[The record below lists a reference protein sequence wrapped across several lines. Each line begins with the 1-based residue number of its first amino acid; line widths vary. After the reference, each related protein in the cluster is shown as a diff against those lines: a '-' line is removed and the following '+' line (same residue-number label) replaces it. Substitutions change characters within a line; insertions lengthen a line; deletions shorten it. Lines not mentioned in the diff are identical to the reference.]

1 MKQKK
6 ILPDGLAV
14 YGGLALLL
22 LLGVAAF
29 VFRTD
34 FSVWER
40 RFLAETPANYSI
52 TDWTLQTDLETY
64 LSDQIPFRRTLVNTH
79 ALLET
84 ATGRAVQLDA
94 WPQMD
99 GEGNLRFIEK
109 PVSATSEAVQK
120 HMDALE
126 SLAGDL
132 PHWFLTPPTTGSLLR
147 YQMTGARSA
156 VYDGDAALYKT
167 VFEQGNA
174 VQVLVDFIT
183 ATNDAGLYFRTDHH
197 WNLSGAWTAYQ
208 CYCEAAGL
216 TPVDKDQFSWV
227 TGDDAPRFLGTTY
240 SRSGLPFA
248 KADALEYAEPLFPV
262 TLRVLDDGT
271 EYDHLIFPEEAETYD
286 GYALFLKGNHG
297 LIEIENPAS
306 PERTLFVC
314 KDSFANCVLPFL
326 SANYSRIV
334 AADARYLSGTLN
346 EALDS
351 AGQVDEMLFLYS
363 LDSLATDTSIL
374 RKIKR

>member
-1 MKQKK
+1 MKQKR

-14 YGGLALLL
+14 YGGLALLF

-29 VFRTD
+29 LFPTD

-40 RFLAETPANYSI
+40 RYLAETPANYSL

-64 LSDQIPFRRTLVNTH
+64 LSDQIPFRRALVNTH

-94 WPQMD
+94 WPQID
-99 GEGNLRFIEK
+99 GEGSLRFIEK
-109 PVSATSEAVQK
+109 PVSADSEAVQK
-120 HMDALE
+120 RIDALN

-132 PHWFLTPPTTGSLLR
+132 PHWFLTPPTAGSLLR
-147 YQMTGARSA
+147 DRMTGARSA
-156 VYDGDAALYKT
+156 VYDEETALYKK
-167 VFEQGNA
+167 VFQQENA
-174 VQVLVDFIT
+174 VEVLVDFAVT
-183 ATNDAGLYFRTDHH
+183 TNAGLYFRTDHH

-216 TPVDKDQFSWV
+216 TPAAESQFSWV
-227 TGDDAPRFLGTTY
+227 TGDDAPRFFGTTY

-248 KADALEYAEPLFPV
+248 TADALAYAEPLFPV
-262 TLRVLDDGT
+262 TLRILDDNT
-271 EYDHLIFPEEAETYD
+271 EYDRLIFPEEADTYD
-286 GYALFLKGNHG
+286 GYAIFLKGNHG
-297 LIEIENPAS
+297 LIEIENPAA
-306 PERTLFVC
+306 PKGALFVC

-326 SANYSRIV
+326 AANYSRIV

-346 EALDS
+346 QALAA
-351 AGQVDEMLFLYS
+351 AGEVDDVLFIYS
-363 LDSLATDTSIL
+363 LDSLASDTSIL

>member
-1 MKQKK
+1 MKQKR
-6 ILPDGLAV
+6 ILPDGIAV

-29 VFRTD
+29 VFPAD

-40 RFLAETPANYSI
+40 RFLAEAPANYSI

-64 LSDQIPFRRTLVNTH
+64 LSDQIPFRRALVNTH

-99 GEGNLRFIEK
+99 SEHNLRFIEK
-109 PVSATSEAVQK
+109 PVSAAGDDVRKRIDS
-120 HMDALE
+120 LN
-126 SLAGDL
+126 SLAGNT
-132 PHWFLTPPTTGSLLR
+132 PHWFLTPPTAGSLLR
-147 YQMTGARSA
+147 GQMTGARSA
-156 VYDGDAALYKT
+156 VYDGDAELYKI
-167 VFEQGNA
+167 VFGQENA
-174 VQVLVDFIT
+174 VQVLADF
-183 ATNDAGLYFRTDHH
+183 AAMPNAGLYFRTDHH
-197 WNLSGAWTAYQ
+197 WNLSGAWTAYR

-216 TPVDKDQFSWV
+216 IPAEQTEFSWV
-227 TGDDAPRFLGTTY
+227 TGDKAPRFYGTTY

-248 KADALEYAEPLFPV
+248 AADALEYAEPLFPV

-271 EYDHLIFPEEAETYD
+271 EYDHLVFPEEAETYD
-286 GYALFLKGNHG
+286 GYAIFLKGNHG
-297 LIEIENPAS
+297 LIEIVNPSA

-326 SANYSRIV
+326 AANYSRIV

-346 EALDS
+346 EALAS
-351 AGQVDEMLFLYS
+351 AGQADDILFIYS

>member
-6 ILPDGLAV
+6 ILPDGIAV

-29 VFRTD
+29 LFRTD

-64 LSDQIPFRRTLVNTH
+64 LSDQIPFRRALVNAH

-120 HMDALE
+120 RMDALE
-126 SLAGDL
+126 ALAGDF
-132 PHWFLTPPTTGSLLR
+132 PHWFLTPPTAGSLLR
-147 YQMTGARSA
+147 DQMTGVRSA
-156 VYDGDAALYKT
+156 VYDGDAELYKT
-167 VFEQGNA
+167 VFRNENT
-174 VQVLVDFIT
+174 VQVLADFAVT
-183 ATNDAGLYFRTDHH
+183 PNAGLFYRTDHH
-197 WNLSGAWTAYQ
+197 WNLTGAWTAYQ

-216 TPVDKDQFSWV
+216 TPAEKTRFTWV
-227 TGDDAPRFLGTTY
+227 TGDSAPRFYGTTY

-271 EYDHLIFPEEAETYD
+271 EYDHLIFPEEADTYD
-286 GYALFLKGNHG
+286 GYAVFLKGNHG
-297 LIEIENPAS
+297 LIEIENPAA
-306 PERTLFVC
+306 PEGTLFVC

-326 SANYSRIV
+326 AANYSRII

-346 EALDS
+346 DALKE
-351 AGQVDEMLFLYS
+351 AGQVDEVLFVYS
-363 LDSLATDTSIL
+363 LDSLATDTAIL
-374 RKIKR
+374 RKT

>member
-1 MKQKK
+1 MKQKNS
-6 ILPDGLAV
+6 LPDGLAV

-29 VFRTD
+29 LFPTD

-40 RFLAETPANYSI
+40 RVLAEAPSNYDLV
-52 TDWTLQTDLETY
+52 DWTLQTDLEAY
-64 LSDQIPFRRTLVNTH
+64 LSDQIPFRRALVN
-79 ALLET
+79 AYACLET

-99 GEGNLRFIEK
+99 GQGKLRFIER
-109 PVSATSEAVQK
+109 PVSADNDAVQK
-120 HMDALE
+120 RIDALNA
-126 SLAGDL
+126 LAGEI
-132 PHWFLTPPTTGSLLR
+132 PHWFLTPPTAGSLLR
-147 YQMTGARSA
+147 DQMTGFRSA
-156 VYDGDAALYKT
+156 VYGEETALYKIL
-167 VFEQGNA
+167 FQQENA
-174 VQVLVDFIT
+174 VRVLADFAVT
-183 ATNDAGLYFRTDHH
+183 PNAGLYFRTDHH
-197 WNLSGAWTAYQ
+197 WNLEGAWTAYA

-216 TPVDKDQFSWV
+216 TPAKESQFAWV
-227 TGDDAPRFLGTTY
+227 TGENAPCFYGTTY

-248 KADALEYAEPLFPV
+248 AADDLSYAEPLFPV

-271 EYDHLIFPEEAETYD
+271 EYDRLIFPEEAETYD

-297 LIEIENPAS
+297 LMEIINPEA

-326 SANYSRIV
+326 AANYSRIV

-346 EALDS
+346 EALEA
-351 AGQVDEMLFLYS
+351 AGDVDEVLFIYS

>member
-1 MKQKK
+1 MKPKK
-6 ILPDGLAV
+6 ILPDGIAV
-14 YGGLALLL
+14 YGGLALLF

-40 RFLAETPANYSI
+40 RFLAETPANYSV

-64 LSDQIPFRRTLVNTH
+64 LSDQIPFRRILVNTH

-120 HMDALE
+120 HIDALE
-126 SLAGDL
+126 SLAVDL
-132 PHWFLTPPTTGSLLR
+132 LHRFLTPPTAGSLLR
-147 YQMTGARSA
+147 DQMTGVRSA
-156 VYDGDAALYKT
+156 VYDGDAELYKT
-167 VFEQGNA
+167 VLRNENT
-174 VQVLVDFIT
+174 VQVLADFAVT
-183 ATNDAGLYFRTDHH
+183 PNAGLFYRTDHH
-197 WNLSGAWTAYQ
+197 WNLTGAWTAYQ

-227 TGDDAPRFLGTTY
+227 TGDDAPRFYGTTY

-262 TLRVLDDGT
+262 TLRVLDDGM
-271 EYDHLIFPEEAETYD
+271 EYDHLIFPEEADTYD
-286 GYALFLKGNHG
+286 GYAVFLKGNHG
-297 LIEIENPAS
+297 LIEILNPAA

-326 SANYSRIV
+326 AANYSRIV

-346 EALDS
+346 DALKE
-351 AGQVDEMLFLYS
+351 AGQVDEVLFVYS
-363 LDSLATDTSIL
+363 LDSLATDTAIL
-374 RKIKR
+374 RKTK

>member
-1 MKQKK
+1 MKPKK
-6 ILPDGLAV
+6 ILPDGIAV

-40 RFLAETPANYSI
+40 RFLAETPANYSV

-64 LSDQIPFRRTLVNTH
+64 LSDQIPFRRALVNTH

-132 PHWFLTPPTTGSLLR
+132 PHRFLTPPTTGSLLR
-147 YQMTGARSA
+147 YQMTGVRSA
-156 VYDGDAALYKT
+156 LYDGDAELYKT
-167 VFEQGNA
+167 VLRNENT
-174 VQVLVDFIT
+174 VQVLADFAVT
-183 ATNDAGLYFRTDHH
+183 PNAGLFYRTDHH
-197 WNLSGAWTAYQ
+197 WNLTGAWTAYQ

-216 TPVDKDQFSWV
+216 TPVEKTQFAWV
-227 TGDDAPRFLGTTY
+227 TGDSAPRFYGTTY

-262 TLRVLDDGT
+262 TLRVLDGGT
-271 EYDHLIFPEEAETYD
+271 EYDHLIFPEEADTYD
-286 GYALFLKGNHG
+286 GYAVFLKGNHG
-297 LIEIENPAS
+297 LIEIENPAAL
-306 PERTLFVC
+306 ERTLFVC

-326 SANYSRIV
+326 AANYSRIV

-346 EALDS
+346 DALKE
-351 AGQVDEMLFLYS
+351 AGQVDEVLFVYS
-363 LDSLATDTSIL
+363 LDSLATDTAIL
-374 RKIKR
+374 RKTK

>member
-1 MKQKK
+1 MKQKR
-6 ILPDGLAV
+6 ILPDGIAV
-14 YGGLALLL
+14 YGGLVLLL

-29 VFRTD
+29 VFPTD

-40 RFLAETPANYSI
+40 RFLAEAPSNFSV

-64 LSDQIPFRRTLVNTH
+64 LSDQIPFRRALVNTH

-109 PVSATSEAVQK
+109 PASATSEAVQK

-126 SLAGDL
+126 ALAGDL
-132 PHWFLTPPTTGSLLR
+132 PHRFLTPPTAGSLLR
-147 YQMTGARSA
+147 DQMTGVRCA
-156 VYDGDAALYKT
+156 VYNKDAELYKT
-167 VFEQGNA
+167 VLRNENA
-174 VQVLVDFIT
+174 VQVLADFAVT
-183 ATNDAGLYFRTDHH
+183 PNAGFFYRTDHH
-197 WNLSGAWTAYQ
+197 WNLTGAWTAYQ

-216 TPVDKDQFSWV
+216 TPVEKSRFSWV
-227 TGDDAPRFLGTTY
+227 TGDSAPRFYGTTY

-262 TLRVLDDGT
+262 ILRVLDDGT
-271 EYDHLIFPEEAETYD
+271 EYDHLIFPEEADTYD
-286 GYALFLKGNHG
+286 GYAIFLKGNHG
-297 LIEIENPAS
+297 LIDILNPSA

-326 SANYSRIV
+326 AANYSRIV

-346 EALDS
+346 EALES
-351 AGQVDEMLFLYS
+351 AGHVDDVLFLYS

>member
-1 MKQKK
+1 MKPKK
-6 ILPDGLAV
+6 ILTDGIAV
-14 YGGLALLL
+14 YGGLALLF

-40 RFLAETPANYSI
+40 RFLAETPANYSV

-64 LSDQIPFRRTLVNTH
+64 LSDQIPFRRILVNTH

-132 PHWFLTPPTTGSLLR
+132 PHRFLTPPTAGSLLR
-147 YQMTGARSA
+147 DQMTGVRSA
-156 VYDGDAALYKT
+156 VYDGDAELYKT
-167 VFEQGNA
+167 VLRNENT
-174 VQVLVDFIT
+174 VQVLADFAVT
-183 ATNDAGLYFRTDHH
+183 PNAGLFYRTDHH
-197 WNLSGAWTAYQ
+197 WNLTGAWTAYQ

-216 TPVDKDQFSWV
+216 TPVEKMQFAWV
-227 TGDDAPRFLGTTY
+227 TGDSAPRFYGTSY

-262 TLRVLDDGT
+262 TLRVLDDGM
-271 EYDHLIFPEEAETYD
+271 EYDHLIFPEEADTYD
-286 GYALFLKGNHG
+286 GYAVFLKGNHG
-297 LIEIENPAS
+297 LIEILNPAA

-326 SANYSRIV
+326 AANYSRIV

-346 EALDS
+346 DALKE
-351 AGQVDEMLFLYS
+351 AGQVDEVLFVYS
-363 LDSLATDTSIL
+363 LDSLATDTAIL
-374 RKIKR
+374 RKTK

>member
-1 MKQKK
+1 MKPKK
-6 ILPDGLAV
+6 ILPDGIAV
-14 YGGLALLL
+14 YGGLALLF

-29 VFRTD
+29 LFRTD

-40 RFLAETPANYSI
+40 RFLAETPANYSV

-64 LSDQIPFRRTLVNTH
+64 LSDQIPFRRALVNTH
-79 ALLET
+79 AILET

-109 PVSATSEAVQK
+109 PISATSEAVQK

-126 SLAGDL
+126 ALAGDL
-132 PHWFLTPPTTGSLLR
+132 PHRFLTPPTAGSLLR
-147 YQMTGARSA
+147 DQMTGVRSA
-156 VYDGDAALYKT
+156 VYDGDAELYKT
-167 VFEQGNA
+167 VFRNENT
-174 VQVLVDFIT
+174 VQVLADFAVT
-183 ATNDAGLYFRTDHH
+183 PNAGLFYRTDHH

-216 TPVDKDQFSWV
+216 TPVEKTQFAWV
-227 TGDDAPRFLGTTY
+227 TGDSAPRFYGTTY

-271 EYDHLIFPEEAETYD
+271 EYDHLIFPEEADTYD
-286 GYALFLKGNHG
+286 GYAVFLKGNHG
-297 LIEIENPAS
+297 LIEILNPAA

-326 SANYSRIV
+326 AANYSRIV

-346 EALDS
+346 DALKE
-351 AGQVDEMLFLYS
+351 AGQVDEVLFVYS
-363 LDSLATDTSIL
+363 LDSLATDTAIL
-374 RKIKR
+374 RKTK

>member
-1 MKQKK
+1 MKPKK
-6 ILPDGLAV
+6 NLPDGIAV

-40 RFLAETPANYSI
+40 RFLAETPANYSV

-64 LSDQIPFRRTLVNTH
+64 LSDQIPFRRALVNTH

-132 PHWFLTPPTTGSLLR
+132 PHRFLTPPTAGSLLR
-147 YQMTGARSA
+147 DQMTGVRSA
-156 VYDGDAALYKT
+156 VYDEDAELYKT
-167 VFEQGNA
+167 VFRNENT
-174 VQVLVDFIT
+174 VQVLADFAVT
-183 ATNDAGLYFRTDHH
+183 PNAGLFYRTDHH
-197 WNLSGAWTAYQ
+197 WNLTGAWTAYQ

-216 TPVDKDQFSWV
+216 TPAEKTQFTWV
-227 TGDDAPRFLGTTY
+227 TGDGAPRFYGTTY

-271 EYDHLIFPEEAETYD
+271 EYDHLIFPEEADTYD
-286 GYALFLKGNHG
+286 GYAVFLKGNHG
-297 LIEIENPAS
+297 LIEIENPAA

-326 SANYSRIV
+326 AANYSRIV

-346 EALDS
+346 DALKE
-351 AGQVDEMLFLYS
+351 AGQVDEVLFVYS
-363 LDSLATDTSIL
+363 LGSLATDTAIL
-374 RKIKR
+374 RKTK

>member
-22 LLGVAAF
+22 LLGIAAF

-40 RFLAETPANYSI
+40 RFLAEAPSNYSL

-64 LSDQIPFRRTLVNTH
+64 LSDQIPFRRALVNTH

-109 PVSATSEAVQK
+109 PVSADQDAVQK
-120 HMDALE
+120 HIDALNT
-126 SLAGDL
+126 LAGDL
-132 PHWFLTPPTTGSLLR
+132 PHWFLTPPTAGSLLR
-147 YQMTGARSA
+147 DQMTGVRRA
-156 VYDGDAALYKT
+156 VYDGDAELYKT
-167 VFEQGNA
+167 VFRQENA
-174 VQVLVDFIT
+174 VRVLADFAVT
-183 ATNDAGLYFRTDHH
+183 PNAGLYFRTDHH
-197 WNLSGAWTAYQ
+197 WNLEGAWTAYQ

-216 TPVDKDQFSWV
+216 TPAEETQFAWV
-227 TGDDAPRFLGTTY
+227 TGDSAPRFLGTTY

-262 TLRVLDDGT
+262 TLHILDDGT
-271 EYDHLIFPEEAETYD
+271 EYDHLIFPEEADTYD

-297 LIEIENPAS
+297 LIEILNPAA
-306 PERTLFVC
+306 PKGTLFVC

-326 SANYSRIV
+326 AASYSRIV

-346 EALDS
+346 EALEE
-351 AGQVDEMLFLYS
+351 AGQVDEALFLYS
-363 LDSLATDTSIL
+363 LDSLATDTAIL

>member
-1 MKQKK
+1 MKPKK
-6 ILPDGLAV
+6 ILPDGIAV
-14 YGGLALLL
+14 YGGLVMLL

-29 VFRTD
+29 LFRTD

-40 RFLAETPANYSI
+40 RFLAETPANYSVA
-52 TDWTLQTDLETY
+52 DWTLQTDLETY
-64 LSDQIPFRRTLVNTH
+64 LSDQIPFRRALVNTH

-126 SLAGDL
+126 ALAGDL
-132 PHWFLTPPTTGSLLR
+132 PHWFLTPPTAGSLLR
-147 YQMTGARSA
+147 DQMTGVRSA
-156 VYDGDAALYKT
+156 VYDGDAELYKT
-167 VFEQGNA
+167 VFRNENT
-174 VQVLVDFIT
+174 VQVLADFAVT
-183 ATNDAGLYFRTDHH
+183 PNAGLFYRTDHH
-197 WNLSGAWTAYQ
+197 WNLTGAWTAYQ

-216 TPVDKDQFSWV
+216 TPAEKTQFTWV
-227 TGDDAPRFLGTTY
+227 TGDSAPRFYGTTY

-271 EYDHLIFPEEAETYD
+271 EYDHLIFPEEADTYD
-286 GYALFLKGNHG
+286 GYAVFLKGNHG
-297 LIEIENPAS
+297 LIEIENPAA

-326 SANYSRIV
+326 AANYSRII

-346 EALDS
+346 DALKE
-351 AGQVDEMLFLYS
+351 AGQVDEVLFVYS
-363 LDSLATDTSIL
+363 LDSLATDTAIL
-374 RKIKR
+374 RKTK

>member
-6 ILPDGLAV
+6 ILPDGIAV

-40 RFLAETPANYSI
+40 RFLAETPANYSV

-64 LSDQIPFRRTLVNTH
+64 LSDQIPFRRALVNTH

-99 GEGNLRFIEK
+99 GESNLRFIEK
-109 PVSATSEAVQK
+109 PVSATSEAVHK
-120 HMDALE
+120 RMDALE
-126 SLAGDL
+126 SFAGDL
-132 PHWFLTPPTTGSLLR
+132 PHRFLTPPTAGSLLR
-147 YQMTGARSA
+147 DQMTGVRSA
-156 VYDGDAALYKT
+156 VYDGDAELYKT
-167 VFEQGNA
+167 VFRHENT
-174 VQVLVDFIT
+174 VQVLVDFAVT
-183 ATNDAGLYFRTDHH
+183 PNAGLFYCTDHH
-197 WNLSGAWTAYQ
+197 WNLTGAWTAYQ

-216 TPVDKDQFSWV
+216 TPVEQSQFAWV
-227 TGDDAPRFLGTTY
+227 TGDSAPRFYGTTY

-248 KADALEYAEPLFPV
+248 KADALEYAEPLFPL
-262 TLRVLDDGT
+262 TLRILDDGT
-271 EYDHLIFPEEAETYD
+271 EYDHLIFPEEADTYD
-286 GYALFLKGNHG
+286 GYAVFLKGNHG
-297 LIEIENPAS
+297 LIEIENPAA

-326 SANYSRIV
+326 AANYSRIV

-346 EALDS
+346 DALKE
-351 AGQVDEMLFLYS
+351 AGQVDEMLFVYS
-363 LDSLATDTSIL
+363 LDSLATDTAIL
-374 RKIKR
+374 RKTK

>member
-1 MKQKK
+1 MKQKNS
-6 ILPDGLAV
+6 LPDGLAV
-14 YGGLALLL
+14 YGGLALLF

-29 VFRTD
+29 LFPTD

-40 RFLAETPANYSI
+40 RVLAEAPSNYDLV
-52 TDWTLQTDLETY
+52 DWTLQTDLEAY
-64 LSDQIPFRRTLVNTH
+64 LSDQIPFRRALVNTY
-79 ALLET
+79 ACLET
-84 ATGRAVQLDA
+84 ATGRAAQLDA

-99 GEGNLRFIEK
+99 GEGSLRFIEK
-109 PVSATSEAVQK
+109 PVSATEEAVQK
-120 HMDALE
+120 RIDALN

-132 PHWFLTPPTTGSLLR
+132 PHWFLTPPTAGSLLR
-147 YQMTGARSA
+147 DQMTGFRRT
-156 VYDGDAALYKT
+156 VYDEETALYKIL
-167 VFEQGNA
+167 FQQENA
-174 VQVLVDFIT
+174 VQVLVDFAVT
-183 ATNDAGLYFRTDHH
+183 PNAGLYFRTDHH
-197 WNLSGAWTAYQ
+197 WNLAGAWTAYT
-208 CYCEAAGL
+208 CYCEAIGL
-216 TPVDKDQFSWV
+216 APAEESQFAWV
-227 TGDDAPRFLGTTY
+227 TGENAPRFYGTTY

-248 KADALEYAEPLFPV
+248 AADDLSYAEPLFPL

-271 EYDHLIFPEEAETYD
+271 EYDRLIFPEEAETYD

-297 LIEIENPAS
+297 LLEIINPEA

-326 SANYSRIV
+326 AANYSRIV

-346 EALDS
+346 EALAA
-351 AGQVDEMLFLYS
+351 AGQVDEVLFIYS

>member
-1 MKQKK
+1 MKQKR

-14 YGGLALLL
+14 YGALGLLL
-22 LLGVAAF
+22 LLGIAAF
-29 VFRTD
+29 LFHTD

-40 RFLAETPANYSI
+40 RFLAEAPANYSI
-52 TDWTLQTDLETY
+52 TEWTLQTDLETY
-64 LSDQIPFRRTLVNTH
+64 LSDQIPFRRALVNIH
-79 ALLET
+79 AMLET

-109 PVSATSEAVQK
+109 PVSADNEAVQK
-120 HMDALE
+120 RIDALH

-132 PHWFLTPPTTGSLLR
+132 PHWFLTPPTAGSLLR
-147 YQMTGARSA
+147 DQMSGVRSA
-156 VYDGDAALYKT
+156 VYDEETDLYKT
-167 VFEQGNA
+167 VFQQENA
-174 VQVLVDFIT
+174 VQVLADFAVT
-183 ATNDAGLYFRTDHH
+183 PNAGLYFRTDHH

-208 CYCEAAGL
+208 CFCEAVGL
-216 TPVDKDQFSWV
+216 TPAEESQFSWV
-227 TGDDAPRFLGTTY
+227 TGDNAPRFYGTTY

-248 KADALEYAEPLFPV
+248 TPDALAYAEPLFPV
-262 TLRVLDDGT
+262 TLRVLDDGA
-271 EYDHLIFPEEAETYD
+271 EYDHLIFPEEADTYD

-297 LIEIENPAS
+297 LIEIINPAA

-346 EALDS
+346 DALAE
-351 AGQVDEMLFLYS
+351 AGQVDEVLFLYS
-363 LDSLATDTSIL
+363 LDSLATDTAIL

>member
-1 MKQKK
+1 MKPKK
-6 ILPDGLAV
+6 ILPDGIAV
-14 YGGLALLL
+14 YGGLALLF

-40 RFLAETPANYSI
+40 RFLAETPANYSV

-64 LSDQIPFRRTLVNTH
+64 LSDQIPFRRALVNAH

-109 PVSATSEAVQK
+109 PVSATREAVQK
-120 HMDALE
+120 RMDALE
-126 SLAGDL
+126 SLAVDL
-132 PHWFLTPPTTGSLLR
+132 PHRFLTPPTAGSLLR
-147 YQMTGARSA
+147 DQMTGVRSA
-156 VYDGDAALYKT
+156 VYDGDAELYKT
-167 VFEQGNA
+167 VLRNENTVRVLADFA
-174 VQVLVDFIT
+174 VT
-183 ATNDAGLYFRTDHH
+183 PNAGLFYRTDHH
-197 WNLSGAWTAYQ
+197 WNLTGAWTAYQ
-208 CYCEAAGL
+208 CYCEAVGL
-216 TPVDKDQFSWV
+216 TPAEKTQFTWV
-227 TGDDAPRFLGTTY
+227 TGDSAPRFYGTTY

-271 EYDHLIFPEEAETYD
+271 EYDHLIFPEEADTYD
-286 GYALFLKGNHG
+286 GYAVFLKGNHG
-297 LIEIENPAS
+297 LIEIENHAA

-326 SANYSRIV
+326 AANYSRII

-346 EALDS
+346 DALKES
-351 AGQVDEMLFLYS
+351 GQVDEVLFVYS
-363 LDSLATDTSIL
+363 LDSLATDTAIL
-374 RKIKR
+374 RKTK

>member
-14 YGGLALLL
+14 YGSLALLL

-126 SLAGDL
+126 ALAGDL
-132 PHWFLTPPTTGSLLR
+132 PHRFLTPPTAGSLLR
-147 YQMTGARSA
+147 DQMTGVRSA
-156 VYDGDAALYKT
+156 VYDGDAELYKE
-167 VFEQGNA
+167 VFQRENA
-174 VQVLVDFIT
+174 VRVLADFAVT
-183 ATNDAGLYFRTDHH
+183 PNAELYFRTDHH

-216 TPVDKDQFSWV
+216 TPAEKTQFTWV
-227 TGDDAPRFLGTTY
+227 TGDSAPRFYGTTY

-271 EYDHLIFPEEAETYD
+271 EYNHLIFPEEADTYD
-286 GYALFLKGNHG
+286 GYAVFLKGNHG
-297 LIEIENPAS
+297 LIEIENPAA

-346 EALDS
+346 DALKE
-351 AGQVDEMLFLYS
+351 AGQVDEVLFVYS
-363 LDSLATDTSIL
+363 LDSLATDTAIL
-374 RKIKR
+374 RKTK

>member
-1 MKQKK
+1 MKPKK
-6 ILPDGLAV
+6 ILSDGIAV

-29 VFRTD
+29 IFRTD

-64 LSDQIPFRRTLVNTH
+64 LSDQIPFRRALVNAH

-84 ATGRAVQLDA
+84 ATGRAVQMDA

-132 PHWFLTPPTTGSLLR
+132 PHWFLTPPTAGSLLR
-147 YQMTGARSA
+147 DQMTGVRSA
-156 VYDGDAALYKT
+156 VYDGDAELYKT
-167 VFEQGNA
+167 VFRNENT
-174 VQVLVDFIT
+174 VQVLADFAVT
-183 ATNDAGLYFRTDHH
+183 PNAGLFYRTDHH
-197 WNLSGAWTAYQ
+197 WNLTGAWTAYQ

-216 TPVDKDQFSWV
+216 TPAEKTQFTWV
-227 TGDDAPRFLGTTY
+227 TGDSAPRFYGTTY

-271 EYDHLIFPEEAETYD
+271 EYDHLIFPEEADTYD
-286 GYALFLKGNHG
+286 GYAVFLKGNHG
-297 LIEIENPAS
+297 LIEILNPAA

-334 AADARYLSGTLN
+334 AADARYLSGKLN
-346 EALDS
+346 DALKE
-351 AGQVDEMLFLYS
+351 AGQVDEVLFVYS
-363 LDSLATDTSIL
+363 LDSLATDTAIL
-374 RKIKR
+374 RKTK

>member
-1 MKQKK
+1 MKPKK
-6 ILPDGLAV
+6 ILPDGIAV
-14 YGGLALLL
+14 YGSLALLF

-64 LSDQIPFRRTLVNTH
+64 LSDQIPFRRALVNTH

-126 SLAGDL
+126 ALAGDL
-132 PHWFLTPPTTGSLLR
+132 PHRFLTPPTAGSLLR
-147 YQMTGARSA
+147 DQMTGVRSA
-156 VYDGDAALYKT
+156 VYDGDAELYKT
-167 VFEQGNA
+167 VLRNENT
-174 VQVLVDFIT
+174 VQVLADFAVT
-183 ATNDAGLYFRTDHH
+183 PNAGLFYRTDHH
-197 WNLSGAWTAYQ
+197 WNLTGAWTAYQ

-216 TPVDKDQFSWV
+216 TPTEKTQFTWV
-227 TGDDAPRFLGTTY
+227 TGDSAPRFLGTTY

-271 EYDHLIFPEEAETYD
+271 EYNHLIFPEKAETYD
-286 GYALFLKGNHG
+286 GYALFLSGNHG
-297 LIEIENPAS
+297 LIEILNPAA

-346 EALDS
+346 DALKE
-351 AGQVDEMLFLYS
+351 AGQVDEVLFVYS
-363 LDSLATDTSIL
+363 LDSLATDTAIL
-374 RKIKR
+374 RKTK